1 MALAAGD
8 CRTIGERWPTEFM
21 AIQRE
26 KAVPS
31 SPSKRSSPASAT
43 RRSRLFTGV
52 VGPFRAWKLPLGT
65 CTKNRRVTST
75 IKMKN
80 INLACLAL
88 MALSLP
94 FPAIAANEV
103 FALPFSL
110 AARRQST
117 GDSVQICAFLMVP
130 LHKLKNI
137 GKQSCW
143 KEHNGTVTLA
153 GGHGCFS
160 LLSSSQKR
168 QGKSHLL
175 LVRVFCIYLYKLVY
189 RPRRARVPARR
200 SCPFCSNRIVLFRV
214 RIFPKLARRG
224 QRERLACH

>member
-1 MALAAGD
+1 MALATGD
-8 CRTIGERWPTEFM
+8 CKTIGEKWPTEFK

-26 KAVPS
+26 MAVPS
-31 SPSKRSSPASAT
+31 SPSKSSSPANAT

-103 FALPFSL
+103 FALPFSV
-110 AARRQST
+110 AAKRQARQPYPNMCFPKGASPQAKKYRQT
-117 GDSVQICAFLMVP
+117 
-130 LHKLKNI
+130 KLLERAQRY
-137 GKQSCW
+137 GYP
-143 KEHNGTVTLA
+143 
-153 GGHGCFS
+153 GGRS
-160 LLSSSQKR
+160 RLLSLCSQAPR
-168 QGKSHLL
+168 STREKSHLL
-175 LVRVFCIYLYKLVY
+175 LVRVFCIYLCKLVFS
-189 RPRRARVPARR
+189 AQE
-200 SCPFCSNRIVLFRV
+200 STCPS
-214 RIFPKLARRG
+214 AS
-224 QRERLACH
+224 